1 MHIEFTSNM
10 VVWFHAKFADVTT
23 PRVLMLLMGAGDR
36 SWSRS
41 CSVRHR
47 SNSRPMLAIGDSAA
61 STAASAAAA
70 LGRKKSRSSSD
81 AGSSRRSRS
90 GSSGQDAKKLSASA
104 DDDDDD
110 SGYGNYRQ
118 LNTFLQ
124 GPRILFVHLS
134 YTCYAAYTHV
144 TSRHV
149 RCHGRFSVSRT
160 TQRSVTKSKK
170 TVREYFRYRKPSM
183 SSSHRNSE

>member
-1 MHIEFTSNM
+1 VHIEFTSNM

-144 TSRHV
+144 TSRPMSRPLFCISDHPKIRHQIQENSSRVFSLQETVHV
-149 RCHGRFSVSRT
+149 VES
-160 TQRSVTKSKK
+160 SKL
-170 TVREYFRYRKPSM
+170 
-183 SSSHRNSE
+183 